1 MKYKTGDLS
10 KILGVSANTIRR
22 FTEKGY
28 LSPDINTDNQY
39 RFFGDEDVEKMVYI
53 SKYRKIGF
61 GHDEIA
67 EILSSDIV
75 KNRALY
81 RQKKDELDKE
91 IKRLQSIRHMLKDD
105 ITMMDSIGQYGD
117 SFFEMQ
123 SVGLYY
129 VTYKDASRI
138 KGESDR
144 HKQLHRFI
152 YEFPEIEYVYII
164 RKENLLKKR
173 FACEEAVSVRS
184 RWAEKHDI
192 VFEGTAVEH
201 YPEMHSVC
209 RIIRLPL
216 DLMTDGKEQQKI
228 QEDLLREYYTYME
241 EHGYRP
247 AGDAVGVKIGF
258 SKEEGRDMQYVV
270 LGIPVEKVDE

>member
-28 LSPDINTDNQY
+28 LNPDRNTDNQY

-61 GHDEIA
+61 GHEEIGD
-67 EILSSDIV
+67 ILNSDIV
-75 KNRALY
+75 KNREVY
-81 RQKKDELDKE
+81 RQKKDELDRE
-91 IKRLQSIRHMLKDD
+91 IKRLKYIRHMLKDD
-105 ITMMDSIGQYGD
+105 ITMMDAIEKYGD
-117 SFFEMQ
+117 SFFEME
-123 SVGLYY
+123 STDVYY
-129 VTYKDASRI
+129 VTYKDTTQI
-138 KGESDR
+138 KGDADR
-144 HKQLHRFI
+144 RKQLHRFI
-152 YEFPEIEYVYII
+152 YDLPEIEYVYII
-164 RKENLLKKR
+164 RKENLLQKR
-173 FACEEAVSVRS
+173 FLCEEAVSVRS
-184 RWAEKHDI
+184 LWAKKNDV
-192 VFEGTAVEH
+192 VFESDAVEY
-201 YPEMHSVC
+201 YPRMHSVC
-209 RIIRLPL
+209 RILRLPL
-216 DLMTDGKEQQKI
+216 NLLKEGGEQQKI
-228 QEDLLREYYTYME
+228 QETILKDYDTYME